1 MSMKHFMNKYIKF
14 IIIAALLVCGA
25 NTLQADSS
33 PKTNKV
39 ATVKAKK
46 PERRGVRST
55 NKVSTEARKKH
66 AAAAKKIREA
76 VKAGKLTQAQAKAK
90 YAALRKKIAPARSSK
105 AAILKRFDKNK
116 DGKLCDNEKAAMKK
130 TLAERKKKDAK
141 RGSKSRRERGANPR
155 RGGDRK
161 KRPARK

>member
-1 MSMKHFMNKYIKF
+1 MNKYIKF

-55 NKVSTEARKKH
+55 NKVSAEARKKH

-76 VKAGKLTQAQAKAK
+76 VKAGKLTQAKAK
-90 YAALRKKIAPARSSK
+90 YAELRKKIAPARSSK

-130 TLAERKKKDAK
+130 ALAERKKKDAK
-141 RGSKSRRERGANPR
+141 RGTKSRRERGGNPR

>member
-1 MSMKHFMNKYIKF
+1 M
-14 IIIAALLVCGA
+14 
-25 NTLQADSS
+25 
-33 PKTNKV
+33 
-39 ATVKAKK
+39 
-46 PERRGVRST
+46 
-55 NKVSTEARKKH
+55 
-66 AAAAKKIREA
+66 
-76 VKAGKLTQAQAKAK
+76 
-90 YAALRKKIAPARSSK
+90 RKKIAPARSSK